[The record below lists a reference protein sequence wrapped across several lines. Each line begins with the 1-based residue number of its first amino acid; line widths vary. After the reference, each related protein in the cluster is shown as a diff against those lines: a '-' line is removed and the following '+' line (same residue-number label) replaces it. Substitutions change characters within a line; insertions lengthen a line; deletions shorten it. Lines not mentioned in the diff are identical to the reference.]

1 MLPGGEK
8 DKREKAGPGT
18 KKMKKNLTSY
28 RIIYGDTDQMGVVY
42 YANYL
47 KWFEI
52 GRTELLRQI
61 GIPYASI
68 EEKGL
73 RFPVTEVSCRYFR
86 PSRYDDV
93 ITIETALTS
102 LGRVTL
108 TFSYRILRK
117 EKDDEVL
124 IASGWTKH
132 ACVDERGEVA
142 KIPPVLEAAL
152 KAAVSHASKEK
163 SP

>member
-1 MLPGGEK
+1 MLLGGEK
-8 DKREKAGPGT
+8 DRREKASQQ
-18 KKMKKNLTSY
+18 KMKTNLTSY
-28 RIIYGDTDQMGVVY
+28 RVIYGDTDQMGVAY

-61 GIPYASI
+61 GLPYTTI

-93 ITIETALTS
+93 ITIETTLTS
-102 LGRVTL
+102 LGRATL
-108 TFSYRILRK
+108 TFSYRLSRK
-117 EKDDEVL
+117 EDGVL

-132 ACVDERGEVA
+132 ACVDEKGEVA

>member
-1 MLPGGEK
+1 MPVKERK
-8 DKREKAGPGT
+8 T
-18 KKMKKNLTSY
+18 IVTY
-28 RIIYGDTDQMGVVY
+28 RIIYGDTDQMGVAY

-47 KWFEI
+47 RWFEI

-108 TFSYRILRK
+108 TFSYRLLRK
-117 EKDDEVL
+117 EDGAL

-132 ACVDERGEVA
+132 ACVDEKGEVT
-142 KIPPVLEAAL
+142 KIPPDLEATL
-152 KAAVSHASKEK
+152 KASVSGKE
-163 SP
+163 

>member
-1 MLPGGEK
+1 MGRCPPVGKRIKEK
-8 DKREKAGPGT
+8 RLAH

-28 RIIYGDTDQMGVVY
+28 RVIYGDTDQMGLAY

-52 GRTELLRQI
+52 GRAELLRQI
-61 GIPYASI
+61 GTPYTSI

-73 RFPVTEVSCRYFR
+73 RFPVIEVSCRYFR

-93 ITIETALTS
+93 ITIETSLIS
-102 LGRVTL
+102 LGRATL
-108 TFSYRILRK
+108 TFSYRLLRK
-117 EKDDEVL
+117 EGGSL

-132 ACVDERGEVA
+132 ACVDEKGEVT
-142 KIPPVLEAAL
+142 KIPRPLEGAL
-152 KAAVSHASKEK
+152 KAAILSKE
-163 SP
+163 

>member
-1 MLPGGEK
+1 
-8 DKREKAGPGT
+8 
-18 KKMKKNLTSY
+18 MKKNLASY
-28 RIIYGDTDQMGVVY
+28 RVIYADTDQMGVAY

-61 GIPYASI
+61 GIPYTSI
-68 EEKGL
+68 EGMGL

-86 PSRYDDV
+86 PSRYDDA
-93 ITIETALTS
+93 ITIETTLTS

-108 TFSYRILRK
+108 TFSHRILRK
-117 EKDDEVL
+117 EDEVL

-132 ACVDERGEVA
+132 ACVDEEREVT
-142 KIPPVLEAAL
+142 KIPDELEATL
-152 KAAVSHASKEK
+152 KTAISPKE
-163 SP
+163 

>member
-1 MLPGGEK
+1 MPVKERK
-8 DKREKAGPGT
+8 T
-18 KKMKKNLTSY
+18 IVTY
-28 RIIYGDTDQMGVVY
+28 RIIYGDTDQMGVAY

-47 KWFEI
+47 RWFEI

-108 TFSYRILRK
+108 TFSYRLLRK
-117 EKDDEVL
+117 EDGAL

-132 ACVDERGEVA
+132 ACVDQQGEIA
-142 KIPPVLEAAL
+142 RIAGDLENAL
-152 KAAVSHASKEK
+152 KAAL
-163 SP
+163 SPPTKPGADKPGSG

>member
-1 MLPGGEK
+1 
-8 DKREKAGPGT
+8 
-18 KKMKKNLTSY
+18 MKKNLTLY
-28 RIIYGDTDQMGVVY
+28 RVIYGDTDQMGVAY

-61 GIPYASI
+61 GVPYASI

-86 PSRYDDV
+86 SSRYDDV

-108 TFSYRILRK
+108 TFSYRLLRK
-117 EKDDEVL
+117 EDGVL

-132 ACVDERGEVA
+132 ACVDEKGEVTR
-142 KIPPVLEAAL
+142 IPVELEATL
-152 KAAVSHASKEK
+152 KSAVSGKE
-163 SP
+163 

>member
-1 MLPGGEK
+1 
-8 DKREKAGPGT
+8 
-18 KKMKKNLTSY
+18 MKKNLTSY
-28 RIIYGDTDQMGVVY
+28 RVIYGDTDQMGVVY

-61 GIPYASI
+61 GMPYNSI

-93 ITIETALTS
+93 IAIETSLSS
-102 LGRVTL
+102 LGRATL
-108 TFSYRILRK
+108 TFRYRLLRK
-117 EKDDEVL
+117 EDGVL

-132 ACVDERGEVA
+132 ACVDEKGEVT
-142 KIPPVLEAAL
+142 KIPPNLENNL
-152 KAAVSHASKEK
+152 KAAI
-163 SP
+163 SPVE

>member
-1 MLPGGEK
+1 
-8 DKREKAGPGT
+8 
-18 KKMKKNLTSY
+18 MKTNKTEQRVFY
-28 RIIYGDTDQMGVVY
+28 ADTDHMGVVY

-61 GIPYASI
+61 GMPYNSI

-117 EKDDEVL
+117 EDGVL

-132 ACVDERGEVA
+132 ACVDEKGEVA
-142 KIPPVLEAAL
+142 KIPPNLENNL
-152 KAAVSHASKEK
+152 KAAVSGKE
-163 SP
+163 

>member
-1 MLPGGEK
+1 ME
-8 DKREKAGPGT
+8 
-18 KKMKKNLTSY
+18 KNLASY
-28 RIIYGDTDQMGVVY
+28 RVIYGDTDQMGVAY

-61 GIPYASI
+61 RIPYTAI

-73 RFPVTEVSCRYFR
+73 RFPVIAVSCRYFR

-93 ITIETALTS
+93 ITIETTLTS
-102 LGRVTL
+102 LGRATL
-108 TFSYRILRK
+108 TFSYKLSRN
-117 EKDDEVL
+117 EDGVL
-124 IASGWTKH
+124 IASGWTRH
-132 ACVDERGEVA
+132 ACLDEKGEVT
-142 KIPPVLEAAL
+142 KILPALETAL
-152 KAAVSHASKEK
+152 KAAVSPAPKEK

>member
-1 MLPGGEK
+1 ME
-8 DKREKAGPGT
+8 
-18 KKMKKNLTSY
+18 KNLASY
-28 RIIYGDTDQMGVVY
+28 RVIYGDTDRMGVAY

-47 KWFEI
+47 RWFEI
-52 GRTELLRQI
+52 GRTELLRQL
-61 GIPYASI
+61 GLPYTAI

-93 ITIETALTS
+93 IAIETTLTS

-108 TFSYRILRK
+108 TFSYRLLRK
-117 EKDDEVL
+117 EDEAL

-132 ACVDERGEVA
+132 ACVDEQGEVA
-142 KIPPVLEAAL
+142 KIPPDLEAVL
-152 KAAVSHASKEK
+152 RAAVSSSGAS
-163 SP
+163 

>member
-1 MLPGGEK
+1 MLPGGKK
-8 DKREKAGPGT
+8 DKREKAGPCT

-61 GIPYASI
+61 GVPYASI

-108 TFSYRILRK
+108 TFSYRLLRK
-117 EKDDEVL
+117 EDGAL

-132 ACVDERGEVA
+132 ACVDKKGEVTR
-142 KIPPVLEAAL
+142 IPVELEATL
-152 KAAVSHASKEK
+152 KSAVSGKE
-163 SP
+163 

>member
-1 MLPGGEK
+1 M
-8 DKREKAGPGT
+8 RT
-18 KKMKKNLTSY
+18 KEIKEEQQQMDMAKTLASY
-28 RIIYGDTDQMGVVY
+28 RIIYGDTDRMGVVY

-47 KWFEI
+47 RWFEI
-52 GRTELLRQI
+52 GRTELLRQT
-61 GIPYASI
+61 GMPYSSI
-68 EEKGL
+68 EEMGL

-93 ITIETALTS
+93 MTIETTLIS

-117 EKDDEVL
+117 EDGAL

-132 ACVDERGEVA
+132 ACVDEKGEVT
-142 KIPPVLEAAL
+142 KIPAKLEATL
-152 KAAVSHASKEK
+152 KAAISPKE
-163 SP
+163 